1 MPRSGNP
8 GFSEDVVQFVT
19 TSLRTVWAL
28 ELLMLLRGAP
38 DQVWTPAALTAE
50 LRANLSMVDEMLR
63 RLEGLGLAGR
73 ERAGREGEGWRY
85 RPAQADLDDL
95 CARTEQAYRQKPFA
109 MISLIYRNAGPL
121 QDLADAF
128 RLKGKTP

>member
-8 GFSEDVVQFVT
+8 GFPEDVVQFVT

-38 DQVWTPAALTAE
+38 DQIWTPAGLTAE

-63 RLEGLGLAGR
+63 RLEGLGL
-73 ERAGREGEGWRY
+73 AGREGEGWRY